1 MTTWIEP
8 PPPQRGMGCFA
19 KGCLILL
26 AFFILLGCAFVG
38 GTYVAMRY
46 LKKEYFPQAGVPL
59 PAASPTEEQQLAAMQ
74 KWREFETRAREHE
87 SARIELSGDEVNALI
102 ASEPLLREKANVAID
117 SDTAR
122 LRVSIPLNEV
132 RWLHGH
138 YMNGECTVQSGPT
151 RDPGS
156 IRITSIVVNDR
167 PVPDE
172 ALQWQYGPWSVRR
185 YINDW
190 STDVNLKTFE
200 IRDSKVILESRGPNE
215 GR

>member
-8 PPPQRGMGCFA
+8 PPAQKGTGCFA

-26 AFFILLGCAFVG
+26 AFFVLLGCAFIG
-38 GTYVAMRY
+38 GTYVALRY
-46 LKKEYFPQAGVPL
+46 LKAEYFPQTGIPL
-59 PAASPTEEQQLAAMQ
+59 PSATPTEEQQRAAME
-74 KWREFETRAREHE
+74 KWREFETRARGHE
-87 SARIELSGDEVNALI
+87 PARVELNADELNALI
-102 ASEPLLREKANVAID
+102 ASEPLLRDKAHVAID
-117 SDTAR
+117 GDTAR
-122 LRVSIPLNEV
+122 LKVSIPLNDV

-151 RDPGS
+151 RDPGN
-156 IRITSIVVNDR
+156 IRMTSIVVNDR

-190 STDVNLKTFE
+190 SSDVNLKTFE
-200 IRDSKVILESRGPNE
+200 IRDNKVILESRGLNDQ
-215 GR
+215 R